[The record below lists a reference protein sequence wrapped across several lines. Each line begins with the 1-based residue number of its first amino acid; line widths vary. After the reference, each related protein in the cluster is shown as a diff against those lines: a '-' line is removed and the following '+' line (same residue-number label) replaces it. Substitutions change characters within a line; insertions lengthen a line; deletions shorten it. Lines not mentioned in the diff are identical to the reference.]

1 MTYFFE
7 KDRIDKI
14 KKYKNEIIF
23 RLILSTLIYIV
34 GVVLTFIFSKRE
46 LMYLLPILLGVY
58 STIYFG
64 YLFFFIWMYYRN
76 YKGNISFLKKL
87 DSGDIKQY
95 KLEALSVDSM
105 TYNMYGVFCHGVI
118 FYNYQTDREMHL
130 YVPIENLEIFEKNK
144 IYLVESYLSLAVG
157 CQEVNK

>member
-1 MTYFFE
+1 
-7 KDRIDKI
+7 
-14 KKYKNEIIF
+14 
-23 RLILSTLIYIV
+23 
-34 GVVLTFIFSKRE
+34 
-46 LMYLLPILLGVY
+46 
-58 STIYFG
+58 
-64 YLFFFIWMYYRN
+64 
-76 YKGNISFLKKL
+76 
-87 DSGDIKQY
+87 
-95 KLEALSVDSM
+95 M